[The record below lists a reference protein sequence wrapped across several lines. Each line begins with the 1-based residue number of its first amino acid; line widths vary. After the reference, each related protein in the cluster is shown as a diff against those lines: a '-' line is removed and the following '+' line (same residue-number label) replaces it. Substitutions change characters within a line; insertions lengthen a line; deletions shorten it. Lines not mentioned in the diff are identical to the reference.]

1 MTMLRNIVWVPT
13 TTDNDLLALTLVS
26 TCRLTSIFDAYHAA
40 ACLLSDPE
48 HTILSTDEA
57 YDKIP
62 RITRIDPRPR
72 EAD

>member
-1 MTMLRNIVWVPT
+1 MLRNIVWVPT

-26 TCRLTSIFDAYHAA
+26 TYRLTSIFDAYHAA
-40 ACLLSDPE
+40 ACLLGDPE
-48 HTILSTDEA
+48 QTILSTDEV

-72 EAD
+72 AAD